1 MKFLYCY
8 IYFSLIA
15 QQQWVGARTTETVVD
30 WICKDIHSNTA
41 TEPAASDSSHS
52 LSDGRDV
59 NGDNEQD
66 LYSFVEKSGTNAVL
80 SQSMCVVNLSV
91 HSIIIFTVDW

>member
-1 MKFLYCY
+1 VHAQDRQ
-8 IYFSLIA
+8 SLIRYVKMA
-15 QQQWVGARTTETVVD
+15 HN
-30 WICKDIHSNTA
+30 DIHSNTA

-91 HSIIIFTVDW
+91 QFIIIFTVD